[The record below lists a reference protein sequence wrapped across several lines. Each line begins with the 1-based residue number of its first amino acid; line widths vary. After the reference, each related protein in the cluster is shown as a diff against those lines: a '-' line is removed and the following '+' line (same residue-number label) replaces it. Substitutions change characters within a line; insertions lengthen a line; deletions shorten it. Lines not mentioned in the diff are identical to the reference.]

1 MDKSE
6 GQSYDDFSL
15 RKDEIIRGH
24 DSYFRILQDSKTVT
38 SDFLKA
44 FVNKQSSEIKNIDF
58 TKSPLFTHNV
68 KVGFIIAKK
77 KIRKSYFRNRIR
89 RLLKEAYRLNRNIY
103 AVKALNLNIL
113 FSLTDKGYLYFKEH
127 SQTKFD
133 FVDIEMKILL
143 KKIINKFTDK

>member
-44 FVNKQSSEIKNIDF
+44 FVNKQSTEIKNIDF

-89 RLLKEAYRLNRNIY
+89 RLLKESYRLNRDISGI
-103 AVKALNLNIL
+103 KDLNLNIL
-113 FSLTDKGYLYFKEH
+113 FTLGEKGYEYFKDH
-127 SQTKFD
+127 PQTKLD
-133 FVDIEMKILL
+133 FVENEMKILL
-143 KKIINKFTDK
+143 KKIITKFTFK

>member
-127 SQTKFD
+127 PQTKFD